1 MAKRNRR
8 SDGEPGKRG
17 RGPGALIE
25 DVPLAEAARS
35 RYLNYALSVIT
46 SRALPD
52 LRDGLKPVQRRI
64 LYAMW
69 HDLHV
74 TADGRYIK
82 CAAVVGEVMKT
93 YHPHGDQS
101 IYDALVRMAQ
111 PFRLR
116 QTLVDG
122 YGNFGSIDGDPPAAM
137 RYTEC
142 RLTPIAHTLLTELRE
157 QTVNY
162 RPNYASTAEEPI
174 VLPAQFPNLLVN
186 GVSGIAVGM
195 ATNIPP
201 HNLKEIINALLL
213 LLDNRELMLE
223 RLLKSIHGPDFPTGG
238 VILNSVEEIRQIY
251 ATGQGTIKLRGTY
264 EPHPDRPNA
273 VLITS
278 IPYGIE
284 KDALVERI
292 GELIAKGQV
301 PQLTNVKDLSTDDIR
316 ILLELRPG
324 ANADAALAYLY
335 KNTPLQIN
343 YSINL
348 TCLLP
353 ADGAEVAVPARLDLK
368 TILQQFLDFRLEIVT
383 RRLQYEL
390 KNLLARIHILE
401 GFAIVF
407 NNLDE
412 AIKIIRN
419 SDGKAD
425 AAPKLIARFT
435 LSELQAD
442 AVLETKL
449 YRLGK
454 LEIRDILGELAEK
467 RKRAGEI
474 QQLLADEPALWQII
488 RGELKQIA
496 QTFGEP
502 RRTRIEVPKAPLEF
516 REEDYIVDEDAWVI
530 VTRDGWTKRQKSF
543 TDVASIRVRDDDR
556 VGWAYRARARQ
567 TLTFFTDRGIAYTMR
582 VNDIPMTTGHGEP
595 IQKQFAFE
603 DQEHIVSV
611 VCHDPR
617 CLPDWTKH
625 PQTPPRLVQRLL
637 GGELEP
643 SDDADLRSDHHHEPG
658 EATGNGA
665 VASLPPPPYAI
676 ALTGGGKV
684 LRFALAPL
692 AAVSTRKGRLVV
704 RLDSSFKGDLV
715 VGVEATDG
723 SENVCLATRGARVL
737 IFPVT
742 DANIVGGAA
751 RGVNAIRL
759 DPKDRVIG
767 FVLANKKR
775 EGLTVRTSRGA
786 TQIVRATKY
795 PVTSRGG
802 KGYAILQRGSLDA
815 VLPAE
820 AEPIPSL
827 EEVGEMPPNRNG
839 AGDHRDRNGEA
850 GGDGGE

>member
-1 MAKRNRR
+1 MAERNRR
-8 SDGEPGKRG
+8 SDDESGKRG
-17 RGPGALIE
+17 RRSSAYIE
-25 DVPLAEAARS
+25 DVPLAEATRS

-74 TADGRYIK
+74 TADSRFIK

-116 QTLVDG
+116 QTLVEG

-142 RLTPIAHTLLTELRE
+142 RLTPIAQAILSELRD
-157 QTVNY
+157 QTVDY
-162 RPNYASTAEEPI
+162 RPNYMSTVDEPI

-186 GVSGIAVGM
+186 GVAGIAVGM

-201 HNLKEIINALLL
+201 HNLKEVINALVL
-213 LLDNRELMLE
+213 LLDNRELPLE

-238 VILNSVEEIRQIY
+238 VVLNSAEEIRQIY
-251 ATGQGTIKLRGTY
+251 ATGQGTVKLRGTY

-301 PQLTNVKDLSTDDIR
+301 PQLTNVKDLSTEDIR
-316 ILLELRPG
+316 ILLELKPG

-335 KNTPLQIN
+335 KNTPLQTN
-343 YSINL
+343 YGINL

-353 ADGAEVAVPARLDLK
+353 ATVAEVAVPARLDLK

-383 RRLQYEL
+383 RRLEFEL

-407 NNLDE
+407 KNLDE
-412 AIKIIRN
+412 AIKIIRE

-425 AAPKLIARFT
+425 AAPKLMARFQ
-435 LSELQAD
+435 LSDLQAD

-454 LEIRDILGELAEK
+454 LEIKDILRELAEK
-467 RKRAGEI
+467 RKRAKEI
-474 QQLLADEPALWQII
+474 QQLLDDEPARWQII
-488 RGELKQIA
+488 RGELMEIA
-496 QTFGEP
+496 QKFGER
-502 RRTRIEVPKAPLEF
+502 RRTKIEVPAAPLEF

-556 VGWAYRARARQ
+556 VGWVYRARARQ
-567 TLTFFTDRGIAYTMR
+567 TLTLFTDRGLAYTMR

-603 DQEHIVSV
+603 DQEHIIGVI
-611 VCHDPR
+611 CHDPR

-637 GGELEP
+637 GGDVDAP
-643 SDDADLRSDHHHEPG
+643 DDADAKSDHHDG
-658 EATGNGA
+658 TDGNGNGA
-665 VASLPPPPYAI
+665 LAGLPAPPYAV
-676 ALTGGGKV
+676 AVTAGGKV

-704 RLDSSFKGDLV
+704 RLDPGFKGDLV

-742 DANIVGGAA
+742 EANVVAGAA

-759 DPKDRVIG
+759 ESKDRVVG

-775 EGLTVRTSRGA
+775 EGLTVRTNRGA

-820 AEPIPSL
+820 AEPIPPP
-827 EEVGEMPPNRNG
+827 EEVGELPPNRNG
-839 AGDHRDRNGEA
+839 AADHRDRNGEA
-850 GGDGGE
+850 GDERGE

>member
-1 MAKRNRR
+1 V
-8 SDGEPGKRG
+8 
-17 RGPGALIE
+17 IE
-25 DVPLAEAARS
+25 DVALAEATRT

-52 LRDGLKPVQRRI
+52 VRDGLKPVQRRI

-69 HDLHV
+69 HDLHI
-74 TADGRYIK
+74 TADSRYMK

-93 YHPHGDQS
+93 YHPHGDQA
-101 IYDALVRMAQ
+101 IYDALVRLAQ
-111 PFRLR
+111 PFSVR
-116 QTLVDG
+116 QTLIDG
-122 YGNFGSIDGDPPAAM
+122 YGNFGSIDGDPPAAF

-142 RLTPIAHTLLTELRE
+142 RLTPIAQTLLAELRE
-157 QTVNY
+157 QTVDF

-201 HNLKEIINALLL
+201 HNLKEVCTALVALL
-213 LLDNRELMLE
+213 DDRELSLE
-223 RLLKSIHGPDFPTGG
+223 KILKRIHGPDFPTGG
-238 VILNSVEEIRQIY
+238 VILNTADEIRQIY
-251 ATGQGTIKLRGTY
+251 ATGQGTVKLRGTY
-264 EPHPDRPNA
+264 EPHPERANSL
-273 VLITS
+273 LITS

-301 PQLTNVKDLSTDDIR
+301 PQLTNVKDLSTDDIQ
-316 ILLELRPG
+316 IVLELKSG
-324 ANADAALAYLY
+324 ANADAAMAYLF
-335 KNTPLQIN
+335 KNSPLQIN

-353 ADGAEVAVPARLDLK
+353 AEGAEVAVPSRLDLK
-368 TILQQFLDFRLEIVT
+368 TILQQFLDFRLEVVT
-383 RRLQYEL
+383 RRLRFEL
-390 KNLLARIHILE
+390 KNLLERIHILE

-425 AAPKLIARFT
+425 AAPKLMARFQIT
-435 LSELQAD
+435 AIQAD

-454 LEIRDILGELAEK
+454 LEIREIMEELALK
-467 RKRAGEI
+467 RKRAKEI
-474 QQLLADEPALWQII
+474 QRLLDDEPARWELI
-488 RGELKQIA
+488 RGELKRIMQS
-496 QTFGEP
+496 FGEP
-502 RRTRIEVPKAPLEF
+502 RRTRIEVPAAPLEF

-530 VTRDGWTKRQKSF
+530 VTRDGWTKRQRTF

-556 VGWAYRARARQ
+556 VGWVYRARARQ
-567 TLTFFTDRGIAYTMR
+567 TLTFFTDRGIAYTLR

-595 IQKQFAFE
+595 IQKQLGFE
-603 DQEHIVSV
+603 DQEHIVGV

-617 CLPDWTKH
+617 CLPDPSKH
-625 PQTPPRLVQRLL
+625 AQTAPRLVQRLL
-637 GGELEP
+637 
-643 SDDADLRSDHHHEPG
+643 SDDLGNGSADASGHGAGTNGVD
-658 EATGNGA
+658 GNGA
-665 VASLPPPPYAI
+665 VPSMPAPPYAV
-676 ALTGGGKV
+676 ALTAGGKV

-704 RLDSSFKGDLV
+704 RLDPSFKGDLV
-715 VGVEATDG
+715 VGAQATDG

-742 DANIVGGAA
+742 EVNVVAGPA

-759 DPKDRVIG
+759 DAKDRVIG
-767 FVLANKKR
+767 FVLANKMR
-775 EGLTVRTSRGA
+775 EGLTVRTNRGA

-802 KGYAILQRGSLDA
+802 KGYAILQRGSLEA
-815 VLPAE
+815 LLPEE
-820 AEPIPSL
+820 AEPVPSL
-827 EEVGEMPPNRNG
+827 DQFSDPNGSGPGGKPSADVEPGSLEG
-839 AGDHRDRNGEA
+839 AP
-850 GGDGGE
+850 

>member
-8 SDGEPGKRG
+8 WGREQGREKRTT
-17 RGPGALIE
+17 AHIE
-25 DVPLAEAARS
+25 DVPLAEAARA

-74 TADGRYIK
+74 SADSRYIK

-111 PFRLR
+111 PFSLR
-116 QTLVDG
+116 QPLVDG
-122 YGNFGSIDGDPPAAM
+122 YGNFGSIDGDPPAAF

-142 RLTPIAHTLLTELRE
+142 RLTPIALTLLTELRE
-157 QTVNY
+157 QTVDY
-162 RPNYASTAEEPI
+162 RPNYASTADEPI
-174 VLPAQFPNLLVN
+174 VLPAQFPNMLVN

-201 HNLKEIINALLL
+201 HNLKELCNALVA
-213 LLDNRELMLE
+213 LLDNRELSLE
-223 RLLKSIHGPDFPTGG
+223 RVLKAVHGPDFPTGG
-238 VILNSVEEIRQIY
+238 VILNTAEELKQIY

-264 EPHPDRPNA
+264 EIDPDRPNS
-273 VLITS
+273 VLITN

-284 KDALVERI
+284 KDGLVERI

-301 PQLTNVKDLSTDDIR
+301 PQLTNVKDLSTDDVR
-316 ILLELRPG
+316 IVLELRPG
-324 ANADAALAYLY
+324 ANADAALAYLF
-335 KNTPLQIN
+335 KNSPLQIN

-353 ADGAEVAVPARLDLK
+353 AEGAEVAVPRRLDLK
-368 TILQQFLDFRLEIVT
+368 TILQHFLDFRLDVVT
-383 RRLQYEL
+383 RRLRFEL
-390 KNLLARIHILE
+390 KNLLDRIHILE

-407 NNLDE
+407 KNLDE
-412 AIKIIRN
+412 AIKIIRE
-419 SDGKAD
+419 SDGKPD
-425 AAPKLIARFT
+425 AAPKLMKRFE
-435 LSELQAD
+435 LSEIQAD

-454 LEIRDILGELAEK
+454 LEIRDIMDELRQK
-467 RKRAGEI
+467 RKRAQEI
-474 QQLLADEPALWQII
+474 KQLLADEPARWQII
-488 RGELKQIA
+488 RAELKSIA

-502 RRTRIEVPKAPLEF
+502 RRTKIEVPAAPLEF
-516 REEDYIVDEDAWVI
+516 REEDYIVDEDSWVI
-530 VTRDGWTKRQKSF
+530 ITRDGWTKRQKSF

-556 VGWAYRARARQ
+556 VGWVYRARARQ
-567 TLTFFTDRGIAYTMR
+567 TITVFTDRGVAYTMR
-582 VNDIPMTTGHGEP
+582 VNDVPMTTGHGEP

-603 DQEHIVSV
+603 DQEHIVGV

-617 CLPDWTKH
+617 CLPEWSKH
-625 PQTPPRLVQRLL
+625 PQTAPRLIQRLL
-637 GGELEP
+637 AGEL
-643 SDDADLRSDHHHEPG
+643 DDADTNGSGRAHHDG
-658 EATGNGA
+658 SADGNGNGNGTA
-665 VASLPPPPYAI
+665 LPPPPYAI
-676 ALTGGGKV
+676 ALSAGGKV
-684 LRFALAPL
+684 LRYALSPL
-692 AAVSTRKGRLVV
+692 AAVSTRKGRQVV
-704 RLDSSFKGDLV
+704 RLDPSFKDDVV

-723 SENVCLATRGARVL
+723 SENVCLATRAARVL

-742 DANIVGGAA
+742 EANIVAGAA
-751 RGVNAIRL
+751 RGVAAIRL
-759 DPKDRVIG
+759 EAKDRVLG

-775 EGLTVRTSRGA
+775 EGLTVRTNRGGI
-786 TQIVRATKY
+786 QIVRATKY

-802 KGYAILQRGSLDA
+802 KGYSILQRGSLDA
-815 VLPAE
+815 VIPVE
-820 AEPIPSL
+820 AEPHPPL
-827 EEVGEMPPNRNG
+827 EEFTDSQAKSNG
-839 AGDHRDRNGEA
+839 AADGEGA
-850 GGDGGE
+850 SD